1 MHWAS
6 ASGGVWPTFWRR
18 RACNIS
24 SPRCSPCFSLSV
36 LTCFPIFGGFGVSR
50 PSPSYE
56 ECDAPIAGTDARSRH
71 ASCGAGTAPSLARGA
86 STLGDSMVLESLTRG
101 EAFVAMAA
109 VAVAAV
115 LTLVTWIRRL
125 ASKSTPDPWPQ
136 EVDEAVRNR
145 EAVPICLSCLYPQR
159 ERSWL

>member
-1 MHWAS
+1 
-6 ASGGVWPTFWRR
+6 
-18 RACNIS
+18 
-24 SPRCSPCFSLSV
+24 
-36 LTCFPIFGGFGVSR
+36 
-50 PSPSYE
+50 
-56 ECDAPIAGTDARSRH
+56 
-71 ASCGAGTAPSLARGA
+71 
-86 STLGDSMVLESLTRG
+86 MVLESLTRG

-159 ERSWL
+159 ERSWLCPNCGFPAGDFVTLMPYLQNFAIGELFRRGVMGPPETSIGRNALLTLLSLGEYGFFAPVYWYWMIRKAIGKPICQVRREDITIENGA